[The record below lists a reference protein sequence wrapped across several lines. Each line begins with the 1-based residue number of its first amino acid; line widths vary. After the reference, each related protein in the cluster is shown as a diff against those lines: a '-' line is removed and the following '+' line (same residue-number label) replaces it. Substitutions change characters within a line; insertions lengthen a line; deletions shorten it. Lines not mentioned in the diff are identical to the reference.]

1 MAALPSNSKLHLVE
15 FGPARGKNPLEK
27 HSSYCTDTAA
37 VFPNETQYF
46 ICSNAVLSQIN
57 LAHDL
62 LSISFARF
70 DFCVCIL
77 GW

>member
-1 MAALPSNSKLHLVE
+1 MGALPSNSKLHLVE
-15 FGPARGKNPLEK
+15 FGPACGKNPLEK

-46 ICSNAVLSQIN
+46 ICFNAVLSQIN
-57 LAHDL
+57 LAHDSL
-62 LSISFARF
+62 RISFARF
-70 DFCVCIL
+70 DFCVWSL

>member
-1 MAALPSNSKLHLVE
+1 MWEK
-15 FGPARGKNPLEK
+15 PLEK

-46 ICSNAVLSQIN
+46 ICFNAVLSQIN
-57 LAHDL
+57 LAHEL
-62 LSISFARF
+62 LCIYFARF
-70 DFCVCIL
+70 EFSVWSL